1 MPARPGP
8 STSCPRASVRRQDA
22 RAEAACT
29 RELSTSRRGGV
40 ADPADCHALGTLWP
54 SLQEHGRSTET
65 RTSSQVTTHIAKA
78 VRVPPN
84 RFHIF
89 PAHLLLVDRMWH
101 NP

>member
-1 MPARPGP
+1 MP
-8 STSCPRASVRRQDA
+8 
-22 RAEAACT
+22 
-29 RELSTSRRGGV
+29 
-40 ADPADCHALGTLWP
+40 LGTPWP
-54 SLQEHGRSTET
+54 SLQEHGRSTEA

-101 NP
+101 NPNRIHAVPGPIVTLTAVRLRQP